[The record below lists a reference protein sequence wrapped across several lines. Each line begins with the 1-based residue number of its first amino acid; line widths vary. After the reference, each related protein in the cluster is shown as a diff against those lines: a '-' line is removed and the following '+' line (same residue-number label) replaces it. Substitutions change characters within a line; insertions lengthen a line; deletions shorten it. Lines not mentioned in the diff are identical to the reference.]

1 MSEQEITKE
10 LTFITPALLAGADQ
24 NAPEIRAP
32 SIRGALRWWF
42 RVLAGGRDVREEEE
56 ELFGGVHG
64 SDGPVASAI
73 SVRVE
78 TPRIVKGSEPL
89 YRDEKKREG
98 GVPRN
103 ESAMNYITY
112 FAWASGK
119 KKDKG
124 EDKKKDA
131 NKDKDRDKED
141 DTRRTDP
148 FHYIGE
154 GSTFTLK
161 IRAVR
166 PVRPELWARLEEAV
180 KAFVWV
186 GALGLRAT
194 RGFGRLAEPGHL
206 PTAQAFRDWAKAL
219 RASGIFFYEGQPGSL
234 PPQAFLADQL
244 KSLRRDC
251 DLRPNDPY
259 ARALGAAT
267 KEQDSDRQASA
278 LRLCPVRTADAGT
291 LPFFLYTDNACEAA
305 SVKTRVDAFCQA
317 SSAFTAL

>member
-10 LTFITPALLAGADQ
+10 LTFITSALLAGADQ

-42 RVLAGGRDVREEEE
+42 RVLAGGRDVRKEEE

-78 TPRIVKGSEPL
+78 DAAIKNNQKAVPLPPNTPMG
-89 YRDEKKREG
+89 
-98 GVPRN
+98 
-103 ESAMNYITY
+103 YIGY
-112 FAWASGK
+112 FAQVSG
-119 KKDKG
+119 
-124 EDKKKDA
+124 
-131 NKDKDRDKED
+131 NKQGVY
-141 DTRRTDP
+141 RTEAG
-148 FHYIGE
+148 HYIGE

-234 PPQAFLADQL
+234 PPQALLADQL

-251 DLRPNDPY
+251 NLRPNDPY
-259 ARALGAAT
+259 ARALGAST
-267 KEQDSDRQASA
+267 RMGDSDRQASA

-317 SSAFTAL
+317 PSAFTAL

>member
-10 LTFITPALLAGADQ
+10 LTFITSALLAGADQ
-24 NAPEIRAP
+24 NKPEIRAP

-42 RVLAGGRDVREEEE
+42 RVLAGERDVRKEEE
-56 ELFGGVHG
+56 ELFGSVHG
-64 SDGPVASAI
+64 ADGPVASAI

-78 TPRIVKGSEPL
+78 DAAIKNNQKAVPL
-89 YRDEKKREG
+89 
-98 GVPRN
+98 PP
-103 ESAMNYITY
+103 YIGY
-112 FAWASGK
+112 FAQASG
-119 KKDKG
+119 
-124 EDKKKDA
+124 
-131 NKDKDRDKED
+131 NKQGVH
-141 DTRRTDP
+141 RTEAG
-148 FHYIGE
+148 HYIGE

-166 PVRPELWARLEEAV
+166 PVRPERWARLEEAV
-180 KAFVWV
+180 RAFVWV

-194 RGFGRLAEPGHL
+194 RGFGRLAEPKHL
-206 PTAQAFRDWAKAL
+206 PTARAFRRWARAL
-219 RASGIFFYEGQPGSL
+219 RSRKIFLYEGRPGDQS
-234 PPQAFLADQL
+234 PHAFLAEQL
-244 KSLRRDC
+244 ESLRRAC
-251 DLRPNDPY
+251 NLRPKDPR

-278 LRLCPVRTADAGT
+278 LRLCPVQTADAGT

>member
-1 MSEQEITKE
+1 MSAQEITKE

-42 RVLAGGRDVREEEE
+42 RVLAGSRDVRKEEE

-64 SDGPVASAI
+64 GAIASAI

-78 TPRIVKGSEPL
+78 DAAIKNNQKAVPLPPNTPMG
-89 YRDEKKREG
+89 
-98 GVPRN
+98 
-103 ESAMNYITY
+103 YIGY
-112 FAWASGK
+112 FAQVSG
-119 KKDKG
+119 
-124 EDKKKDA
+124 
-131 NKDKDRDKED
+131 NKQGVH
-141 DTRRTDP
+141 RTEAG
-148 FHYIGE
+148 HYIGE

-166 PVRPELWARLEEAV
+166 PVPPERWARLEEAV
-180 KAFVWV
+180 RAFVWV

-194 RGFGRLAEPGHL
+194 RGFGRLAEPKHL
-206 PTAQAFRDWAKAL
+206 PTAQAFRDWAKTL
-219 RASGIFFYEGQPGSL
+219 RASGIFLYEGQPGDL
-234 PPQAFLADQL
+234 PPHAFLAEQL

-251 DLRPNDPY
+251 NLRPKDPRAY
-259 ARALGAAT
+259 ALGAST
-267 KEQDSDRQASA
+267 RMGDSDRQASA

-305 SVKTRVDAFCQA
+305 SVKTRVNDFCQA

>member
-10 LTFITPALLAGADQ
+10 LTFITSALLAGADQ

-42 RVLAGGRDVREEEE
+42 RVLAGDRDVRKEEE

-64 SDGPVASAI
+64 ADRPVASAI

-78 TPRIVKGSEPL
+78 DAAIKNNQKAVPLPPNTPMG
-89 YRDEKKREG
+89 
-98 GVPRN
+98 
-103 ESAMNYITY
+103 YIGY
-112 FAWASGK
+112 FAQVSG
-119 KKDKG
+119 
-124 EDKKKDA
+124 
-131 NKDKDRDKED
+131 NKQGVY
-141 DTRRTDP
+141 RTEAG
-148 FHYIGE
+148 HYIGE

-234 PPQAFLADQL
+234 PPQALLADQL
-244 KSLRRDC
+244 KSLRHDC
-251 DLRPNDPY
+251 NLRPKDPRAY
-259 ARALGAAT
+259 ALGAST
-267 KEQDSDRQASA
+267 RMGDSDRQASA
-278 LRLCPVRTADAGT
+278 LRLCPVQTADAGT

>member
-10 LTFITPALLAGADQ
+10 LTFITQALLAGADQ

-42 RVLAGGRDVREEEE
+42 RVLAGGRDVRKEEE
-56 ELFGGVHG
+56 ELFGSVHG
-64 SDGPVASAI
+64 ADGPVASAI

-78 TPRIVKGSEPL
+78 DAAIKNNQKAVPLRPNTPMG
-89 YRDEKKREG
+89 
-98 GVPRN
+98 
-103 ESAMNYITY
+103 YIGY
-112 FAWASGK
+112 FAQVSG
-119 KKDKG
+119 
-124 EDKKKDA
+124 
-131 NKDKDRDKED
+131 NKQGVH
-141 DTRRTDP
+141 RTEAG
-148 FHYIGE
+148 HYIGE

-166 PVRPELWARLEEAV
+166 PVRPERWARLEEAV

-194 RGFGRLAEPGHL
+194 RGFGRLAEPKHL
-206 PTAQAFRDWAKAL
+206 PTAQAFRDWAKTL
-219 RASGIFFYEGQPGSL
+219 RASGIFLYEGQPGDL
-234 PPQAFLADQL
+234 PPHDFLAEQL
-244 KSLRRDC
+244 KSLRRDYN
-251 DLRPNDPY
+251 LRPKDPRAY
-259 ARALGAAT
+259 ALGAST
-267 KEQDSDRQASA
+267 RMGDSDRQASA

>member
-1 MSEQEITKE
+1 MSDQEITKE

-42 RVLAGGRDVREEEE
+42 RVLAGSRDVRKEEE

-64 SDGPVASAI
+64 GAIASAI

-78 TPRIVKGSEPL
+78 NAAIKNNQKAVPLPSNTPMG
-89 YRDEKKREG
+89 
-98 GVPRN
+98 
-103 ESAMNYITY
+103 YIGY
-112 FAWASGK
+112 FAQVSG
-119 KKDKG
+119 
-124 EDKKKDA
+124 
-131 NKDKDRDKED
+131 NKQGVH
-141 DTRRTDP
+141 RTEAG
-148 FHYIGE
+148 HYIGE

-166 PVRPELWARLEEAV
+166 PVPPERWARLEEAV
-180 KAFVWV
+180 RAFVWV

-194 RGFGRLAEPGHL
+194 RGFGRLAEPKHL
-206 PTAQAFRDWAKAL
+206 PTAQAFRDWAKTL
-219 RASGIFFYEGQPGSL
+219 RASGIFLYEGQPGDL
-234 PPQAFLADQL
+234 PPHAFLAEQL

-251 DLRPNDPY
+251 NLRPKDPRAY
-259 ARALGAAT
+259 ALGAST
-267 KEQDSDRQASA
+267 RMGDSDRQASA

-305 SVKTRVDAFCQA
+305 SVKTQVDAFCQA

>member
-10 LTFITPALLAGADQ
+10 LTFITSALLAGADQ

-42 RVLAGGRDVREEEE
+42 RVLAGDRDVRKEEE

-64 SDGPVASAI
+64 TDRPVASAI

-78 TPRIVKGSEPL
+78 DAAIKNNQKAIPLPPNTPMG
-89 YRDEKKREG
+89 
-98 GVPRN
+98 
-103 ESAMNYITY
+103 YIGY
-112 FAWASGK
+112 FAQVSG
-119 KKDKG
+119 
-124 EDKKKDA
+124 
-131 NKDKDRDKED
+131 NKQGVY
-141 DTRRTDP
+141 RTEAG
-148 FHYIGE
+148 HYIGE

-166 PVRPELWARLEEAV
+166 PVRPELWARLEETV

-194 RGFGRLAEPGHL
+194 RGFGRLAEPKHL
-206 PTAQAFRDWAKAL
+206 PTAQAFRDWAKTL
-219 RASGIFFYEGQPGSL
+219 RTSGIFLYEGRDEGRPGDL

-244 KSLRRDC
+244 KSLRHDY

-267 KEQDSDRQASA
+267 RMGDSDRQASA

>member
-10 LTFITPALLAGADQ
+10 LTFITSALLAGADQ

-42 RVLAGGRDVREEEE
+42 RVLAGGRDVRKEEE

-78 TPRIVKGSEPL
+78 DAAIKNNQKAVPLPPNTPMG
-89 YRDEKKREG
+89 
-98 GVPRN
+98 
-103 ESAMNYITY
+103 YIGY
-112 FAWASGK
+112 FAQVSG
-119 KKDKG
+119 
-124 EDKKKDA
+124 
-131 NKDKDRDKED
+131 NKQGVH
-141 DTRRTDP
+141 RTDP
-148 FHYIGE
+148 FHYIGA

-166 PVRPELWARLEEAV
+166 PVLPERWARLEEAV

-194 RGFGRLAEPGHL
+194 RGFGRLAEPKHL
-206 PTAQAFRDWAKAL
+206 PTAQAFRDWAKTL
-219 RASGIFFYEGQPGSL
+219 RTSGIFLYEGRPGDGDRS
-234 PPQAFLADQL
+234 PHAFLATQL
-244 KSLRRDC
+244 QTLRRKC
-251 DLRPNDPY
+251 DLRPNDPR

-278 LRLCPVRTADAGT
+278 LRLCPVQTADAGT
-291 LPFFLYTDNACEAA
+291 LPFFLYTENACNVQERLA
-305 SVKTRVDAFCQA
+305 KQVDAFCQA

>member
-1 MSEQEITKE
+1 MSDQEITKE
-10 LTFITPALLAGADQ
+10 LTFITQALLAGADQ
-24 NAPEIRAP
+24 NKPEIRAP

-42 RVLAGGRDVREEEE
+42 RVLAGGRDVRKEEE
-56 ELFGGVHG
+56 ELFGSVHG
-64 SDGPVASAI
+64 ADGPVASAI

-78 TPRIVKGSEPL
+78 DAAIKNNQKAIPLPINTPMG
-89 YRDEKKREG
+89 
-98 GVPRN
+98 
-103 ESAMNYITY
+103 YIGY
-112 FAWASGK
+112 FAQVSG
-119 KKDKG
+119 
-124 EDKKKDA
+124 
-131 NKDKDRDKED
+131 NKQGVH
-141 DTRRTDP
+141 RTEAG
-148 FHYIGE
+148 HYIGE

-194 RGFGRLAEPGHL
+194 RGFGRLAEPKHL
-206 PTAQAFRDWAKAL
+206 PTAQAFRDWAKTL
-219 RASGIFFYEGQPGSL
+219 RASGIFLYEGQPGDL
-234 PPQAFLADQL
+234 PPHDFLAEQL
-244 KSLRRDC
+244 KSLRRDYN
-251 DLRPNDPY
+251 LRPKDPRAY
-259 ARALGAAT
+259 ALGAST
-267 KEQDSDRQASA
+267 RMGDSDRQASA

>member
-1 MSEQEITKE
+1 MSAQEITKE
-10 LTFITPALLAGADQ
+10 LTFITQALLAGADQ
-24 NAPEIRAP
+24 NKPEIRAP
-32 SIRGALRWWF
+32 SIRGTLRWWF
-42 RVLAGGRDVREEEE
+42 RVLAGGRDVRKEEE
-56 ELFGGVHG
+56 ELFGSVHG
-64 SDGPVASAI
+64 ADGPVASAI

-78 TPRIVKGSEPL
+78 DAAIKNNQKAIPLPINTPMG
-89 YRDEKKREG
+89 
-98 GVPRN
+98 
-103 ESAMNYITY
+103 YIGY
-112 FAWASGK
+112 FAQASG
-119 KKDKG
+119 
-124 EDKKKDA
+124 
-131 NKDKDRDKED
+131 NKQGVY
-141 DTRRTDP
+141 RTEAG
-148 FHYIGE
+148 HYIGE

-194 RGFGRLAEPGHL
+194 RGFGRLAEPKHL
-206 PTAQAFRDWAKAL
+206 PTVQAFRDWAKTL
-219 RASGIFFYEGQPGSL
+219 RASGIFLYEGQPGDL
-234 PPQAFLADQL
+234 PPHAFLAEQL

-251 DLRPNDPY
+251 DLRPNDPR

-291 LPFFLYTDNACEAA
+291 LPFFLYTDNACEAE

>member
-1 MSEQEITKE
+1 MSDQEITKE

-24 NAPEIRAP
+24 NTPEIRAP

-42 RVLAGGRDVREEEE
+42 RVLAGSRDVRKEEE

-64 SDGPVASAI
+64 GAIASAI

-78 TPRIVKGSEPL
+78 NAAIKNNQKAVPLPSNTPMG
-89 YRDEKKREG
+89 
-98 GVPRN
+98 
-103 ESAMNYITY
+103 YIGY
-112 FAWASGK
+112 FAQVSG
-119 KKDKG
+119 
-124 EDKKKDA
+124 
-131 NKDKDRDKED
+131 NKQGVH
-141 DTRRTDP
+141 RTEAG
-148 FHYIGE
+148 HYIGE

-166 PVRPELWARLEEAV
+166 PVPPERWARLEEAV
-180 KAFVWV
+180 RAFVWV

-194 RGFGRLAEPGHL
+194 RGFGRLAEQNPKYL
-206 PTAQAFRDWAKAL
+206 PTAQAFRDWAKTL
-219 RASGIFFYEGQPGSL
+219 RSRGIFLYEGKPGNSDVH
-234 PPQAFLADQL
+234 AFLADQL
-244 KSLRRDC
+244 KTLRREC
-251 DLRPNDPY
+251 DLRPKDPN
-259 ARALGAAT
+259 ARALGAST
-267 KEQDSDRQASA
+267 KMGASDRQASA

>member
-10 LTFITPALLAGADQ
+10 LTFITAALLAGADQ

-42 RVLAGGRDVREEEE
+42 RVLAGDRDVRKEEE

-64 SDGPVASAI
+64 TDRPVASAI

-78 TPRIVKGSEPL
+78 DAAIKNNQKAVPLPPNTPMG
-89 YRDEKKREG
+89 
-98 GVPRN
+98 
-103 ESAMNYITY
+103 YIGY
-112 FAWASGK
+112 FAQVSG
-119 KKDKG
+119 
-124 EDKKKDA
+124 
-131 NKDKDRDKED
+131 NKQGVH
-141 DTRRTDP
+141 RTEAG
-148 FHYIGE
+148 HYIGE

-166 PVRPELWARLEEAV
+166 PVRSELWARLEEAV

-194 RGFGRLAEPGHL
+194 RGFGRLAEPKHL
-206 PTAQAFRDWAKAL
+206 PTAQAFRDWAKTL
-219 RASGIFFYEGQPGSL
+219 RTSGIFLYEGRPGDGDRS
-234 PPQAFLADQL
+234 PHAFLATQL
-244 KSLRRDC
+244 QTLRRKC
-251 DLRPNDPY
+251 DLRPNDPR
-259 ARALGAAT
+259 ARALGAST
-267 KEQDSDRQASA
+267 RMGDSDRQASA

>member
-10 LTFITPALLAGADQ
+10 LTFITSALLAGADQ
-24 NAPEIRAP
+24 NKPEIRAP
-32 SIRGALRWWF
+32 SIRGALLWWF
-42 RVLAGGRDVREEEE
+42 RVLAGERDVRKEEE

-78 TPRIVKGSEPL
+78 DAAIKNNQKAVPVPSNTPMG
-89 YRDEKKREG
+89 
-98 GVPRN
+98 
-103 ESAMNYITY
+103 YIGY
-112 FAWASGK
+112 FAQVSG
-119 KKDKG
+119 
-124 EDKKKDA
+124 
-131 NKDKDRDKED
+131 NKQGVH
-141 DTRRTDP
+141 RTEAG
-148 FHYIGE
+148 HYIGE

-194 RGFGRLAEPGHL
+194 RGFGRLAEPKHL
-206 PTAQAFRDWAKAL
+206 PTAQAFRDWAKTL
-219 RASGIFFYEGQPGSL
+219 RASGIFLYEGQPGDL
-234 PPQAFLADQL
+234 PPQAFLAGQL
-244 KSLRRDC
+244 KSLRHDC
-251 DLRPNDPY
+251 DLRPKDPRGAY
-259 ARALGAAT
+259 ALGAST
-267 KEQDSDRQASA
+267 RMGDSDRQASA

-305 SVKTRVDAFCQA
+305 SVKTRVDAFCQD

>member
-78 TPRIVKGSEPL
+78 DAVILQSKEAL
-89 YRDEKKREG
+89 YNKEKRG
-98 GVPRN
+98 RVSRN
-103 ESAMNYITY
+103 ESAMDYITY

-119 KKDKG
+119 KKDK
-124 EDKKKDA
+124 
-131 NKDKDRDKED
+131 NKDKDKED
-141 DTRRTDP
+141 DVRRTDVN
-148 FHYIGE
+148 HHIGV

-166 PVRPELWARLEEAV
+166 PVRSELWTRLEETV

-194 RGFGRLAEPGHL
+194 RGFGRLAEPKHL
-206 PTAQAFRDWAKAL
+206 PTAQAFRDWAKTL
-219 RASGIFFYEGQPGSL
+219 RASGIFLYEGQPGDL
-234 PPQAFLADQL
+234 PPQAFLAEQL
-244 KSLRRDC
+244 KSLRRAC
-251 DLRPNDPY
+251 DLRPKDPRAY
-259 ARALGAAT
+259 ALGAST
-267 KEQDSDRQASA
+267 RMGDSDRQASA

>member
-10 LTFITPALLAGADQ
+10 LTFITQALLAGADQ

-78 TPRIVKGSEPL
+78 DAAIKNNQEAVPLPPNTPMG
-89 YRDEKKREG
+89 
-98 GVPRN
+98 
-103 ESAMNYITY
+103 YIGY
-112 FAWASGK
+112 FAQVSG
-119 KKDKG
+119 
-124 EDKKKDA
+124 
-131 NKDKDRDKED
+131 NKQGVH
-141 DTRRTDP
+141 RTEAG
-148 FHYIGE
+148 HYIGE
-154 GSTFTLK
+154 SSTFTLK

-166 PVRPELWARLEEAV
+166 PVRPERWARLEEAV
-180 KAFVWV
+180 RAFVWV

-194 RGFGRLAEPGHL
+194 RGFGRLAEPKHL
-206 PTAQAFRDWAKAL
+206 PTAQAFRDWAKTL
-219 RASGIFFYEGQPGSL
+219 RASGIFLYEGQPGDL
-234 PPQAFLADQL
+234 PPHDFLAEQL
-244 KSLRRDC
+244 KSLRRAC
-251 DLRPNDPY
+251 NLRPKDTCAY
-259 ARALGAAT
+259 ALGAST
-267 KEQDSDRQASA
+267 RMGDSDRQASA
-278 LRLCPVRTADAGT
+278 LRLCPVQTADAGT
-291 LPFFLYTDNACEAA
+291 LPFFLYTDNACEAE